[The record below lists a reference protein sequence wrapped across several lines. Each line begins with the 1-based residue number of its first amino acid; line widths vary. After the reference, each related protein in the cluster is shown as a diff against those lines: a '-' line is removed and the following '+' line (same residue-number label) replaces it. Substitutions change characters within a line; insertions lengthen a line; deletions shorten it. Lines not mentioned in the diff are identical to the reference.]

1 MKKTVFGLILII
13 GIIFIEGCIGDIPEN
28 FNRKN
33 ISSPFGIAF
42 GEGSKNLDNFMDY
55 IHDLGV
61 NKTKVSFYWSEIE
74 SSEGVYSW
82 ERMDEYLNQIGSD
95 DKALLNIFTDGWC
108 TNNESRKGST
118 LKCKECE
125 EKYREF
131 IVNLVKH
138 TNRKIT
144 YWQRDTEP
152 ASVHHFPKDKA
163 KEYVKIQ
170 KIFYEAVK
178 SVQPDAIVIGVNNN
192 GEFKHGAPTNR
203 RFFEYVIGNM
213 EDYFDV
219 LDVRLYKDMYDIPS
233 RVKWFRDEMIK
244 NGYEKPIVTTEFGGP
259 DPREFSDDFKK
270 FLNDTKIAFEEMLES
285 GELELTEEQLEEIK
299 ETGIVPYKILKY
311 VYEKMREKNLIP
323 PQIEMF
329 LPDTSKELEEK
340 RNRIHFKDLI
350 QRHIIILSTGIKE
363 MWYWNL
369 KSSGTNIIFGKMR
382 LMNPRGWK
390 KLPPYFSYQRMIQH
404 IGNVKNVE
412 RLELDNKDIYLF
424 KLTMD
429 DGSIKYVVWEKR
441 DPFYG
446 ETEPKTVF
454 ETNIGWNK
462 VKITD
467 AFGEETIKFTNNAI
481 LSIDIDDTPLYIEK
495 AN

>member
-1 MKKTVFGLILII
+1 
-13 GIIFIEGCIGDIPEN
+13 
-28 FNRKN
+28 
-33 ISSPFGIAF
+33 
-42 GEGSKNLDNFMDY
+42 
-55 IHDLGV
+55 
-61 NKTKVSFYWSEIE
+61 
-74 SSEGVYSW
+74 
-82 ERMDEYLNQIGSD
+82 
-95 DKALLNIFTDGWC
+95 
-108 TNNESRKGST
+108 
-118 LKCKECE
+118 
-125 EKYREF
+125 
-131 IVNLVKH
+131 
-138 TNRKIT
+138 
-144 YWQRDTEP
+144 
-152 ASVHHFPKDKA
+152 
-163 KEYVKIQ
+163 
-170 KIFYEAVK
+170 
-178 SVQPDAIVIGVNNN
+178 
-192 GEFKHGAPTNR
+192 
-203 RFFEYVIGNM
+203 
-213 EDYFDV
+213 
-219 LDVRLYKDMYDIPS
+219 
-233 RVKWFRDEMIK
+233 
-244 NGYEKPIVTTEFGGP
+244 
-259 DPREFSDDFKK
+259 
-270 FLNDTKIAFEEMLES
+270 
-285 GELELTEEQLEEIK
+285 
-299 ETGIVPYKILKY
+299 
-311 VYEKMREKNLIP
+311 
-323 PQIEMF
+323 MF

-390 KLPPYFSYQRMIQH
+390 KLPLYFSYQRMIQH

-467 AFGEETIKFTNNAI
+467 AFGEETIKFTNNGI